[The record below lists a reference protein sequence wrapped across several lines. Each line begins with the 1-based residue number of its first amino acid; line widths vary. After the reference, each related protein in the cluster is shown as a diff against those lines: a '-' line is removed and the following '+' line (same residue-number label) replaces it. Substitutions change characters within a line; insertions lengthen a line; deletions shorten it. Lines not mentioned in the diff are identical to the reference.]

1 MGRDYLAH
9 SIGDAIN
16 VVLAAASSNEVLAAP
31 NPDRLSS
38 EQMRFS
44 QPTQSFFL

>member
-16 VVLAAASSNEVLAAP
+16 VILAAASSNEVLAAP
-31 NPDRLSS
+31 NPDRLRPRRSV
-38 EQMRFS
+38 
-44 QPTQSFFL
+44 QSK